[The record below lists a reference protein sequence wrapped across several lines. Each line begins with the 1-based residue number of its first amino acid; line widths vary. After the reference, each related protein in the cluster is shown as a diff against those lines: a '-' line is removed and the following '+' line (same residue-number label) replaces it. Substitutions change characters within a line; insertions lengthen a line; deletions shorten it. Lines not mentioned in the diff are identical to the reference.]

1 MHALICSTFLI
12 LASGLLLVTAYR
24 SSGYPM
30 SGAVA
35 PSSVSCTMFSF
46 LHLALAS
53 SLSEHTVVELK
64 EVDCMHANPEKR
76 ERDGG
81 QDECDVCE
89 YGHSPYVEFI
99 VSLMHSCIMGSRPS
113 LLKSCRRCCRESSQG
128 FKCLACE

>member
-76 ERDGG
+76 ERETAVRTSATSASTDT
-81 QDECDVCE
+81 
-89 YGHSPYVEFI
+89 H
-99 VSLMHSCIMGSRPS
+99 RTW
-113 LLKSCRRCCRESSQG
+113 SSS
-128 FKCLACE
+128 